1 MPHKWL
7 NWRIE
12 MAENRTPRDLVTREK
27 SARYVYTPPSNLPEP
42 TPEPG
47 MVFHWVATA
56 ILGQSDPTNVS
67 KKLREGWVP
76 VKATDHP
83 EMQMMGNAQTGNIE
97 IGGLM
102 LCKMPK
108 EHYEAR
114 KAYYENQAQ
123 NQMDS
128 VDNHFM
134 RNNDAR
140 MPLFAEKKSS
150 VSRGAG
156 FGSGSK

>member
-1 MPHKWL
+1 
-7 NWRIE
+7 
-12 MAENRTPRDLVTREK
+12 MADNRSNRDTASRDK
-27 SARYVYTPPSNLPEP
+27 NARYVYTPSSTLPDP

-47 MVFHWVATA
+47 YVYRWIATH
-56 ILGQSDPTNVS
+56 IMGQADPTNVS
-67 KKLREGWVP
+67 RKMRDGWVP
-76 VKATDHP
+76 VKAVDHP
-83 EMQMMGNAQTGNIE
+83 ELMLEANEKTGNVE

-102 LCKMPK
+102 LCKQPSEQAK
-108 EHYEAR
+108 AR
-114 KAYYENQAQ
+114 DEYFNKQAQ

-134 RNNDAR
+134 RNNDPR
-140 MPLFAEKKSS
+140 MPLFSDRKST

>member
-1 MPHKWL
+1 
-7 NWRIE
+7 
-12 MAENRTPRDLVTREK
+12 MADNRTNRDLVSRDKT
-27 SARYVYTPPSNLPEP
+27 ARYVYTPSSDLPDP

-47 MVFHWVATA
+47 YVYRWIATH
-56 ILGQSDPTNVS
+56 IMGQAEPTNVS
-67 KKLREGWVP
+67 RKLREGWVP
-76 VKATDHP
+76 VKAVDHP
-83 EMQMMGNAQTGNIE
+83 ELGLEGNEKTGNVE

-102 LCKMPK
+102 LCKQPTEQAK
-108 EHYEAR
+108 AR
-114 KAYYENQAQ
+114 DEYYAKQAQ

-134 RNNDAR
+134 RNNDPR
-140 MPLFAEKKSS
+140 MPLFADRKST